1 MDIQHI
7 HFYVDNAGEWREWLI
22 ERLGFLP
29 VATAR
34 SRDTWTEIVRCGGV
48 WIAVSSARTR
58 SSPIATY
65 LNQHPPGVADL
76 SFCVGSV
83 AAVMS
88 QAIAAG
94 ATVLQPVAEEDLLTG
109 TLRWGAIAGWQDLR
123 HTLLEWSGQTAVPI
137 WAMLPDL
144 ESLDFWEPGATSP
157 HCAGFFEQID
167 HAVLN
172 VAAGDLE
179 RATAWY
185 EQTLGLRRQQGFTIQ
200 TEHSG
205 LCSRV
210 LGHPGGTV
218 QLPINE
224 PASPNSQIQEFLDLN
239 RGAGIQHV
247 ALRTRDALAA
257 IANLRQRG
265 VEFLDVPSEYYT
277 QLRQR
282 DGFSLSDGAW
292 RAIAQQQILVDWA
305 ADEPNAILLQAF
317 TQPIFSQP
325 TFFLEVIER
334 RAYWT
339 DQQQRI
345 PDGFGEGNFQALFR
359 AMEQEQRKRGSL
371 GGEGVRE

>member
-7 HFYVDNAGEWREWLI
+7 HFYVGHAGEWREWLI

-34 SRDTWTEIVRCGGV
+34 SRETWTEIVRCGGV

-58 SSPIATY
+58 SSPVARY
-65 LNQHPPGVADL
+65 LDQHPPGVADL
-76 SFCVGSV
+76 AFGVSNV
-83 AAVMS
+83 AAVMT

-94 ATVLQPVAEEDLLTG
+94 ATVLQPVTEEDLLNG

-123 HTLLEWSGQTAVPI
+123 HTLLDWSGQAAVPI
-137 WAMLPDL
+137 WATLPDL
-144 ESLDFWEPGATSP
+144 ETLDFWEPGAMSP

-172 VAAGDLE
+172 VAAGNLE
-179 RATAWY
+179 PATLWY
-185 EQTLGLRRQQGFTIQ
+185 EQVLGLRRQQGFTIQ
-200 TEHSG
+200 TERSG

-224 PASPNSQIQEFLDLN
+224 PASPNSQIQEFLDIN

-247 ALRTRDALAA
+247 ALRTRDALGA
-257 IANLRQRG
+257 IAQLRQRG
-265 VEFLDVPSEYYT
+265 VEFLDVPLEYYT

-282 DGFSLSDGAW
+282 EGFSLSEEAW

-305 ADEPNAILLQAF
+305 AHEPNAMLLQAF
-317 TQPIFSQP
+317 TQPIFPQP

-334 RAYWT
+334 RAYWAG
-339 DQQQRI
+339 QQQRL
-345 PDGFGEGNFQALFR
+345 PNGFGEGNFQALFR
-359 AMEQEQRKRGSL
+359 AIEREQQKRGSL
-371 GGEGVRE
+371 G